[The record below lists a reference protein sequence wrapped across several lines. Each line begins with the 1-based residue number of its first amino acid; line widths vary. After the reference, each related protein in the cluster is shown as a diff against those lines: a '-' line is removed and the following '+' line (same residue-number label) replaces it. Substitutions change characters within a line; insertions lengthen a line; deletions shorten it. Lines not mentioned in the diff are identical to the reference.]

1 MSLSYSITQLEYAVA
16 VASHGHFGRAAAA
29 CDVSQPA
36 LSMQLRKLEQS
47 IGVELFDRSRQP
59 VVPTAIGEI
68 LIEQARVVLREA
80 GHLADL
86 RNVHAGVVAGEL
98 RVGVI
103 PTLAPYLLPRFLR
116 SLTAQYPDLRLTVD
130 ELPTD
135 RLLESLR
142 SDALDL
148 ALIATAPETP
158 GLSQRPLFR
167 EPLFVYA
174 HVDHPLARLDF
185 VRAQELSGADVWLL
199 SEEHCLREQTVR
211 LCRDRNAVL
220 GKRPR
225 AGAPGGGRDRSDNGP
240 AAEVSCAHLVRFE
253 SGNVE
258 TLRRLVEGGDGFTLL
273 PQLALPDPV
282 PAEARVIPFR
292 ENGAFREVRAIQ
304 RRVALKRPL
313 VEAFLAA
320 VSQSVEV
327 ELGRQALLDDPA
339 APAPTGS

>member
-16 VASHGHFGRAAAA
+16 VATHGHFGRAAAA
-29 CDVSQPA
+29 CNVSQPA

-59 VVPTAIGEI
+59 VVPTAIGEV
-68 LIEQARVVLREA
+68 LLEQARVVLREA

-116 SLTAQYPDLRLTVD
+116 SLTADYPDLRLTVN

-135 RLLESLR
+135 RLLEALR

-148 ALIATAPETP
+148 AIIATAPETP
-158 GLSQRPLFR
+158 GLSQRSLFR

-174 HVDHPLARLDF
+174 HVKHPLARLTS
-185 VRAQELSGADVWLL
+185 VRADELSGADVWLL

-211 LCRDRNAVL
+211 LCQDRHGWAGEDARTGADTGEHGRSSN
-220 GKRPR
+220 
-225 AGAPGGGRDRSDNGP
+225 GAP
-240 AAEVSCAHLVRFE
+240 AATPGAVSCAHLVRFE

-273 PQLALPDPV
+273 PQLALPHPV
-282 PAEARVIPFR
+282 PKEARVIPFSDH
-292 ENGAFREVRAIQ
+292 GAFREVRAVQ

-313 VEAFLAA
+313 VEAFLGA
-320 VSQSVEV
+320 VAQSVQS
-327 ELGRQALLDDPA
+327 ELGAQALSA
-339 APAPTGS
+339 AIE

>member
-16 VASHGHFGRAAAA
+16 VATHGHFGRAAAA

-116 SLTAQYPDLRLTVD
+116 SLTAEHPDLRLTVS

-135 RLLESLR
+135 RLLEALR
-142 SDALDL
+142 TDALDL
-148 ALIATAPETP
+148 ALIATSPETP

-174 HVDHPLARLDF
+174 HVNHPLSRLSS
-185 VRAQELSGADVWLL
+185 VRAEELSGADVWLL

-211 LCRDRNAVL
+211 LCRDRHAMVAQ
-220 GKRPR
+220 RTR
-225 AGAPGGGRDRSDNGP
+225 AGGRNGSRSESGNGASGGS
-240 AAEVSCAHLVRFE
+240 SCAHLVRFE

-273 PQLALPDPV
+273 PQLALPNPV
-282 PAEARVIPFR
+282 PDEARVIPFQ
-292 ENGAFREVRAIQ
+292 NDAAYREVRVVQ

-313 VEAFLAA
+313 VEAFLSA
-320 VSQSVEV
+320 VQQSVES
-327 ELGRQALLDDPA
+327 ELGALSPVPSA
-339 APAPTGS
+339 

>member
-16 VASHGHFGRAAAA
+16 VATHGHFGRAAAA

-116 SLTAQYPDLRLTVD
+116 TLTADFPELRLAVD

-135 RLLESLR
+135 RLLEALR
-142 SDALDL
+142 TDALDL
-148 ALIATAPETP
+148 ALIATAPDTP
-158 GLSQRPLFR
+158 GLSQRSLFR

-174 HVDHPLARLDF
+174 HVNHPLARLES
-185 VRAQELSGADVWLL
+185 VRAEELSGTDVWLL

-211 LCRDRNAVL
+211 LCRDRHAL
-220 GKRPR
+220 DGQRTR
-225 AGAPGGGRDRSDNGP
+225 AAARSGHRNGSNNGSS
-240 AAEVSCAHLVRFE
+240 ADTSCAHLVRFE

-273 PQLALPDPV
+273 PQLALPQPV
-282 PAEARVIPFR
+282 PGEARVIPFENHAAYR
-292 ENGAFREVRAIQ
+292 EIRAVQ

-313 VEAFLAA
+313 VEAFLNA
-320 VSQSVEV
+320 VVQSVEP
-327 ELGRQALLDDPA
+327 ELGALCAVPNA
-339 APAPTGS
+339 